1 MTIYA
6 FRILSITYALS
17 HKRDKRA
24 EKSKIFCSFVF
35 ILPHLHFKVRYA
47 ILILISAI
55 KKGDFFVVTIGIDI
69 GGSTTKIV
77 GFSAGDSH
85 TLIEPLSVK
94 ATDPITSVYG
104 AFGKFL
110 TQNSLELSDIDKIS
124 ITGVGSKYIT
134 KPLYSLP
141 CKNNPEFECIGLGGL
156 YLSELDEAIVVSMG
170 TGTAIVHAT
179 RGGDIEYLG
188 GTGVGGGTLVGLS
201 ESLLGMKNP
210 EHISDLA
217 KGGNLDNIDL
227 RIKDITPGSYEL
239 PENMTAANFGK
250 VADLATKEDI
260 ALGLINMIFE
270 TVGMMAV
277 FNSRMHKTRDIV
289 LTGNLTQIA
298 QAPETFKNLSDMFNV
313 NFIIPERAQFST
325 VIGAALCALK

>member
-1 MTIYA
+1 M
-6 FRILSITYALS
+6 
-17 HKRDKRA
+17 
-24 EKSKIFCSFVF
+24 
-35 ILPHLHFKVRYA
+35 
-47 ILILISAI
+47 
-55 KKGDFFVVTIGIDI
+55 KGDFSLVTIGIDI

-77 GFSAGDSH
+77 GFSAGDAH

-110 TQNSLELSDIDKIS
+110 TQNNLELDDINKIS

-141 CKNNPEFECIGLGGL
+141 CENVPEFECIGLGGL
-156 YLSELDEAIVVSMG
+156 YLSKLNEAIVVSMG
-170 TGTAIVHAT
+170 TGTAIVHAKC
-179 RGGDIEYLG
+179 GGDIEYLG

-201 ESLLGMKNP
+201 EKLLGMKNP

-217 KGGNLDNIDL
+217 LGGNLDNIDL
-227 RIKDITPGSYEL
+227 RIKDITPGSYDL

-250 VADLATKEDI
+250 IADLATKEDI

-277 FNSRMHKTRDIV
+277 FNSRMHSTRDIV

-298 QAPETFKNLSDMFNV
+298 QAPATFKSLSEMFDV
-313 NFIIPERAQFST
+313 NFIIPERAQYST

>member
-1 MTIYA
+1 M
-6 FRILSITYALS
+6 
-17 HKRDKRA
+17 
-24 EKSKIFCSFVF
+24 
-35 ILPHLHFKVRYA
+35 
-47 ILILISAI
+47 
-55 KKGDFFVVTIGIDI
+55 VTIGIDI

-77 GFSAGDSH
+77 GFTSGENH

-110 TQNSLELSDIDKIS
+110 TQNNLELADIEKVA

-141 CKNNPEFECIGLGGL
+141 CENVPEFECIGLGGL
-156 YLSELDEAIVVSMG
+156 YLSNLERAIVVSMG
-170 TGTAIVHAT
+170 TGTALVHAK
-179 RGGDIEYLG
+179 RGEGIEYLG
-188 GTGVGGGTLVGLS
+188 GTGVGGGTLVGLADR
-201 ESLLGMKNP
+201 LLGMTNP
-210 EHISDLA
+210 EHISSLA
-217 KGGNLDNIDL
+217 EGGNLDNIDL
-227 RIKDITPGSYEL
+227 RIKDITPGSYTL

-250 VADLATKEDI
+250 VADLATKEDV

-270 TVGMMAV
+270 TIGMMAV

-289 LTGNLTQIA
+289 LAGNLTQIS
-298 QAPETFKNLSDMFNV
+298 QAPATFKTLSEMFDI
-313 NFIIPERAQFST
+313 NFMIPERAQYAT